1 MNKPAYLGLS
11 ILELSKILMYE
22 FWYDYEKSKY
32 DEKDKLCY
40 MDKDNFIVYI
50 KTVDIYRD
58 IVEDVETKFDTSN
71 YETECNSID
80 RPLLQIRNKRVM
92 GLMKDKLGGKTMATF
107 SGLRAK
113 TDGSEVKKEK
123 EQKNVPSK
131 ENLNLEI
138 IKTV

>member
-1 MNKPAYLGLS
+1 
-11 ILELSKILMYE
+11 
-22 FWYDYEKSKY
+22 
-32 DEKDKLCY
+32 
-40 MDKDNFIVYI
+40 
-50 KTVDIYRD
+50 
-58 IVEDVETKFDTSN
+58 
-71 YETECNSID
+71 
-80 RPLLQIRNKRVM
+80 M

-113 TDGSEVKKEK
+113 TVGSEIKKEK